1 MDWIQKYLVNVIYI
15 CISTK
20 GPSPSENKENFGIF
34 ITLATKD
41 VGFGRT
47 LPHQIPTFSRFF
59 LIEGVLTCHVQLI
72 SQWSVQLYNNQSLVG
87 HDRLRSCKRET
98 KWLLRVVHNKW
109 QSCDSLEELFITITH
124 CSCGQPGGGCLSKSK
139 RKKCGKVF

>member
-41 VGFGRT
+41 VGPP
-47 LPHQIPTFSRFF
+47 PHHIPTCFRFF
-59 LIEGVLTCHVQLI
+59 LIESVPKCHVQLK

-109 QSCDSLEELFITITH
+109 QSYDSLKN
-124 CSCGQPGGGCLSKSK
+124 CSSKSHIVHVDSQ
-139 RKKCGKVF
+139 GVVS

>member
-47 LPHQIPTFSRFF
+47 PSGGPHPTKFPHVSVFF
-59 LIEGVLTCHVQLI
+59 
-72 SQWSVQLYNNQSLVG
+72 
-87 HDRLRSCKRET
+87 
-98 KWLLRVVHNKW
+98 
-109 QSCDSLEELFITITH
+109 
-124 CSCGQPGGGCLSKSK
+124 
-139 RKKCGKVF
+139 

>member
-41 VGFGRT
+41 VGFVRT
-47 LPHQIPTFSRFF
+47 PSGGPHPTIFPHVSVFS
-59 LIEGVLTCHVQLI
+59 
-72 SQWSVQLYNNQSLVG
+72 N
-87 HDRLRSCKRET
+87 RE
-98 KWLLRVVHNKW
+98 R
-109 QSCDSLEELFITITH
+109 
-124 CSCGQPGGGCLSKSK
+124 P
-139 RKKCGKVF
+139 